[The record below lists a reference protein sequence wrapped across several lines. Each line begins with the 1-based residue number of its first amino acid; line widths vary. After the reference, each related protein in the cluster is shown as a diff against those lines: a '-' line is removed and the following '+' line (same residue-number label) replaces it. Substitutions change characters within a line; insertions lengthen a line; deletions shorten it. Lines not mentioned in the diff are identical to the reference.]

1 MPLAAAG
8 DARFDARTRTSEE
21 NAVPTSVTTM
31 QAVGDFLA
39 LKRLAV
45 VGVSRDPKHFSYVLW
60 QELRQR
66 RYEAIPVN
74 PNTTELDGQRCYA
87 RVQDIVPPVEGVL
100 VMTPPQATT
109 QVVRDCL
116 EAGVDHIWMHRG
128 AGGGP
133 GAVDPAAVQL
143 CEEHGIELVAGHCP
157 YMFLPGT
164 PFFHGLHGFFKKVT
178 GSYPKEAP
186 AAAGKGR

>member
-1 MPLAAAG
+1 MP
-8 DARFDARTRTSEE
+8 T
-21 NAVPTSVTTM
+21 PVTTR
-31 QAVGDFLA
+31 QTVDVFLA

-45 VGVSRDPKHFSYVLW
+45 VGVSRDPKHFSYVVW

-74 PNTTELDGQRCYA
+74 PNATAIDGQRCYA
-87 RVQDIVPPVEGVL
+87 RVQDIEPPVQGVL
-100 VMTPPQATT
+100 VMTPSSATA
-109 QVVRDCL
+109 QVVRDCV
-116 EAGVDHIWMHRG
+116 EAGIGHVWMHKG

-133 GAVDPAAVQL
+133 GAVDPAAVAL

-164 PFFHGLHGFFKKVT
+164 PFFHGIHRFFKKIS
-178 GSYPKEAP
+178 GGYPKEAP
-186 AAAGKGR
+186 APGSGR

>member
-1 MPLAAAG
+1 
-8 DARFDARTRTSEE
+8 
-21 NAVPTSVTTM
+21 VPTSVTTM
-31 QAVGDFLA
+31 QAIDDFLA

-87 RVQDIVPPVEGVL
+87 RVQDIVPPVQGVL
-100 VMTPPQATT
+100 VMTPARATA
-109 QVVRDCL
+109 QVVRDCV
-116 EAGVDHIWMHRG
+116 EAGVGHVWMHRG
-128 AGGGP
+128 AGGGQ

-143 CEEHGIELVAGHCP
+143 GEEHGIALVAGHCP

-178 GSYPKEAP
+178 GSYPKGAP
-186 AAAGKGR
+186 AAAGGGR

>member
-1 MPLAAAG
+1 
-8 DARFDARTRTSEE
+8 
-21 NAVPTSVTTM
+21 VPTPGTTRP
-31 QAVGDFLA
+31 AVDDFLA
-39 LKRLAV
+39 LKRLAI

-74 PNTTELDGQRCYA
+74 PNATELDGQRCYA
-87 RVQDIVPPVEGVL
+87 RVQDIQPPVLGVL
-100 VMTPPQATT
+100 VMTPSSATE
-109 QVVRDCL
+109 QVVRDCV
-116 EAGVDHIWMHRG
+116 EAGVGHVWMHKG

-133 GAVDPAAVQL
+133 GAVDPAAVAL

-164 PFFHGLHGFFKKVT
+164 PFFHGIHGFFKKLT
-178 GSYPKEAP
+178 GGYPKEAP
-186 AAAGKGR
+186 AGAGSDR